1 MSSQRF
7 TEVDRRASCLRLA
20 RKPRLGRQARSGD
33 RARRGRSRARGA
45 TTGRMVVLGDHCMKL
60 SEYSI
65 EFLGTVITGDIQG
78 LPYRSG
84 PQLVKFFNQFGAG
97 DVYPTGG
104 GFPTRRIY
112 AQDKVRELNGSA
124 VLKEVIAK
132 VVDPREFSRA
142 EKSVEDAVAL
152 LNDNLKY
159 GGYEVVRDGLV
170 FKVRELT
177 AGRVKLDAS
186 ARVPDELT
194 QLTIDEN
201 IRKCE
206 TKLSEGDFSGAIT
219 NARSLIEAVLIGIE
233 KDLDPGAPAYD
244 GDLVKLYK
252 RVQKLLNLEPD
263 RKDIAD
269 SLRQILRG
277 LTSIVNGVAAMRN
290 KMSDAHA
297 ASYRPSRHHAKLA
310 VYAATTLADFLFETK
325 SYQHERRVPGLKGK
339 A

>member
-1 MSSQRF
+1 MN
-7 TEVDRRASCLRLA
+7 V
-20 RKPRLGRQARSGD
+20 
-33 RARRGRSRARGA
+33 
-45 TTGRMVVLGDHCMKL
+45 
-60 SEYSI
+60 SEYTI
-65 EFLGTVITGDIQG
+65 EFLGNLVAGDVPG

-84 PQLVKFFNQFGAG
+84 PQLVKFFNQFGAR
-97 DVYPTGG
+97 DVYPSGG

-124 VLKEVIAK
+124 ALKEVIAK
-132 VVDPREFSRA
+132 IVDPREFSKA
-142 EKSVEDAVAL
+142 EKSVEEAVAL
-152 LNDNLKY
+152 LNENLKY
-159 GGYEVVRDGLV
+159 DGYELVRDGHM
-170 FKVRELT
+170 FKVRELS

-186 ARVPDELT
+186 AHVPDELT

-206 TKLSEGDFSGAIT
+206 TKLSEGDYSGAIT

-233 KDLDPGAPAYD
+233 KDMATDTPAYD

-263 RKDIAD
+263 RKDI
-269 SLRQILRG
+269 SEPLRQILSG
-277 LTSIVNGVAAMRN
+277 LTSIVNGLAAMRN

-297 ASYRPSRHHAKLA
+297 LTYRPSRHHAKLA

-325 SYQHERRVPGLKGK
+325 SYQHQRAVSPSKGM

>member
-1 MSSQRF
+1 MN
-7 TEVDRRASCLRLA
+7 V
-20 RKPRLGRQARSGD
+20 
-33 RARRGRSRARGA
+33 
-45 TTGRMVVLGDHCMKL
+45 
-60 SEYSI
+60 SEYTI
-65 EFLGTVITGDIQG
+65 EFLGNLVAGDVPG

-84 PQLVKFFNQFGAG
+84 PQLVKFFNQFGAR
-97 DVYPTGG
+97 DIYPSGG

-124 VLKEVIAK
+124 ALKEVIAK
-132 VVDPREFSRA
+132 TVDPREFSKA
-142 EKSVEDAVAL
+142 EKSVEEAVAL
-152 LNDNLKY
+152 LNENLKY
-159 GGYEVVRDGLV
+159 DGYEVVRDGHM
-170 FKVRELT
+170 FKVRELS

-186 ARVPDELT
+186 AHVPDELT

-233 KDLDPGAPAYD
+233 KDMATDAPVYD

-263 RKDIAD
+263 RKDI
-269 SLRQILRG
+269 SEPLRQILSG
-277 LTSIVNGVAAMRN
+277 LTSIVNGLAAMRN

-297 ASYRPSRHHAKLA
+297 ATYRPSRHHAKLA

-325 SYQHERRVPGLKGK
+325 SYQHQRAVSPSKGMT
-339 A
+339 